1 MNYYEQYGI
10 SNSSLKYLNPEEG
23 GSPLRF
29 KNFLDGKNDKWES
42 TSLERGT
49 LLHSWVEDPDKFI
62 VEDIDKPS
70 SPYDKVAEYI
80 ATLDQTQNLDQAII
94 QKFRDDNFYKAW
106 KDETILNKFKE
117 NCTEYLAFLAKK
129 SDKIVMTKATKEIV
143 DSCKQSILDHNFAR
157 NLLFNIERTDPNE
170 EITYEDYD
178 KFNELEFYWKYNGMP
193 LKARIDRLLVKDNQ
207 AVLVDLKT
215 TSYAKSLF
223 KTGSFES
230 YRYYRQMA
238 FYVNAIKTNMSH
250 ITDIEVY
257 MVVVETTKYY
267 ETLVVKLSEE
277 TLEKGYEEFTRL
289 LELAKF
295 CEVNGYKYFP
305 EEFENKY
312 IVI

>member
-29 KNFLDGKNDKWES
+29 KNFLDNKADKWES

-49 LLHSWVEDPDKFI
+49 LLHSWVEDPSKFI

-80 ATLDQTQNLDQAII
+80 STLDQSQNLDSAII
-94 QKFRDDNFYKAW
+94 AKFRADNFYKSW
-106 KDETILNKFKE
+106 KDETILTKFKE
-117 NCTEYLAFLAKK
+117 NCTEYLKFLNKR
-129 SDKIVMTKATKEIV
+129 DGKIVMTKATKEIV
-143 DSCKQSILDHNFAR
+143 DSCKQSILNHPLAN
-157 NLLFNIERTDPNE
+157 NLLFNIERTAPSED
-170 EITYEDYD
+170 IMYEDYE
-178 KFNELEFYWKYNGMP
+178 KFNELEFYWNYNDMP
-193 LKARIDRLLVKDNQ
+193 LKSRIDRLLIKDNH

-215 TSYAKSLF
+215 TSYAKSFF

-238 FYVNAIKTNMSH
+238 FYVNAIRTNMPH
-250 ITDIEVY
+250 ITNIEVY

-277 TLEKGYEEFTRL
+277 TLKRGYDEFMKL

-295 CEVNGYKYFP
+295 CEINGYKYLP
-305 EEFENKY
+305 EELTNKY
-312 IVI
+312 III